1 MIVSAE
7 SPKLDSAKFSG
18 DFCNFV
24 DKCLI
29 KNADQRSNCVGLLE
43 EKFITDYQDKS
54 IDLDLLKQVI
64 DEVKKDKIE
73 AQRKEKDFISIYI

>member
-7 SPKLDSAKFSG
+7 SPKLDPAKFSQ
-18 DFCNFV
+18 DFCTFV

-29 KNADQRSNCVGLLE
+29 KNADERSNCVGLLA

-54 IDLDLLKQVI
+54 IDLDLLKRVI

-73 AQRKEKDFISIYI
+73 A